1 MGTVFVGDLDKW
13 EFPIGRPST
22 STDPHHVKLGNN
34 LGRANRRLIVRE
46 MAEEVNSDRHF
57 GLTRVASKFVP
68 RVLNRQQLLNRAN
81 GASEFLKTIVTGDET
96 PRPKTARMPG
106 AK

>member
-1 MGTVFVGDLDKW
+1 MGTVFVDLDKW

-22 STDPHHVKLGNN
+22 STDPHHVKLRNN

-46 MAEEVNSDRHF
+46 MAEEVNSVTHF

-68 RVLNRQQLLNRAN
+68 RVLNRQLLERAN

-96 PRPKTARMPG
+96 PLPKTARMPG